1 MWLDVWKLVRKGRI
15 FCKCGPV
22 FQNSCKMYAPAHP
35 LCVHASA
42 LHGVALFPCH
52 GGELVQGLVKWM
64 LPSDQQQETWR
75 EKTHCGHAILS
86 QFFKRIFFLSRK
98 LIKVPKIVYFIIYT
112 IEGPFHGGAT
122 QCLEG
127 MSRRGVFKRL
137 KVCCRGRHGDPLWA
151 NLPQVIPI
159 HWTGLFLFW
168 NLTFILETTKVITSC
183 SFEVHEHTCWIF
195 LLHLAYRSSS
205 SLSRQN
211 LPAVVVQ
218 T

>member
-1 MWLDVWKLVRKGRI
+1 MFGNWYERGESFVSVVQSSKIAV
-15 FCKCGPV
+15 KCM
-22 FQNSCKMYAPAHP
+22 FLLI
-35 LCVHASA
+35 LCVYMH
-42 LHGVALFPCH
+42 
-52 GGELVQGLVKWM
+52 
-64 LPSDQQQETWR
+64 LPYMVWLCFLAMAGSWFKVLWNECFHPDQQQETWH

-98 LIKVPKIVYFIIYT
+98 LIKLPKIVYFIIYT

-195 LLHLAYRSSS
+195 LLHLACRSSS